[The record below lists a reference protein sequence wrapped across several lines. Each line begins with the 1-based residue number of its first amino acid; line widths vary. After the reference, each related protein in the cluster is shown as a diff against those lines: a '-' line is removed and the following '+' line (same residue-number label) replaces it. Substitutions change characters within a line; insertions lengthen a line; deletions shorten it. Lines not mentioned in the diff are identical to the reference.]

1 MTTMKNYNIQA
12 INPGNLETDLY
23 RTVDDQ
29 RGFQRFGLQ
38 TFTRWMLYPT
48 INGAYTELFAGLS
61 DEVTMDRTG
70 AWSKFLAHDSKC
82 SPPGGGWGG
91 LE

>member
-1 MTTMKNYNIQA
+1 MITMKKNHIQA

-23 RTVDDQ
+23 RTVGDQ

-38 TFTRWMLYPT
+38 TFTKWMLYPT
-48 INGAYTELFAGLS
+48 VNGAYTELFAGLS

-70 AWSKFLAHDSKC
+70 AWSKFHGS
-82 SPPGGGWGG
+82 
-91 LE
+91 